1 MIKYIGQHIFDFIA
15 RFRSDVYL
23 GSDVYLEDIA
33 DGTVASDK
41 FLGLDLNNKIVKET
55 VSAGVTI
62 SDSTANTDFPVV
74 FHDESNNLHDD
85 TGSFTYNPSTGNLSV
100 ANLVGPTDGDLNIGS
115 DGSIFLTLDKDAD
128 ENNQMFT
135 ITESG
140 DAGSLEYNAGKGA
153 LNIYSTT
160 STYPQI
166 NLYDQTDDAL
176 GSVFTFTKQR
186 VDSSTQ
192 AGQDND
198 VIADIRYKSYNDNGT
213 PELITYAQTQA
224 SIADASDSDEVG
236 KYEIKVTTS
245 DGLNSSLK
253 NGLLIQGSS
262 SADHVDVTLGVRAS
276 STTTVNGGL
285 VVNQGR
291 SVNVASGSQ
300 KPIGMQVARRTIT
313 QAEANSMHSTPIEL
327 IPAQGANTI
336 IEVMNVIARADRT
349 ATQTNSTLTMD
360 VHYADKEPG
369 TYGAASLAHFRRF
382 MYNKTTDIV
391 ERRPINST
399 VSGVTL
405 TEDVNKAVEV
415 SFSAAATTNCF
426 TSLDIY
432 VTYFVIDIS

>member
-160 STYPQI
+160 ST
-166 NLYDQTDDAL
+166 
-176 GSVFTFTKQR
+176 
-186 VDSSTQ
+186 
-192 AGQDND
+192 
-198 VIADIRYKSYNDNGT
+198 
-213 PELITYAQTQA
+213 
-224 SIADASDSDEVG
+224 
-236 KYEIKVTTS
+236 
-245 DGLNSSLK
+245 
-253 NGLLIQGSS
+253 
-262 SADHVDVTLGVRAS
+262 
-276 STTTVNGGL
+276 
-285 VVNQGR
+285 
-291 SVNVASGSQ
+291 
-300 KPIGMQVARRTIT
+300 
-313 QAEANSMHSTPIEL
+313 
-327 IPAQGANTI
+327 
-336 IEVMNVIARADRT
+336 
-349 ATQTNSTLTMD
+349 
-360 VHYADKEPG
+360 
-369 TYGAASLAHFRRF
+369 
-382 MYNKTTDIV
+382 
-391 ERRPINST
+391 
-399 VSGVTL
+399 
-405 TEDVNKAVEV
+405 
-415 SFSAAATTNCF
+415 
-426 TSLDIY
+426 
-432 VTYFVIDIS
+432 